1 MDYSELRSVEVMVK
15 RSLRDCAYLER
26 LAGIQLIQFLELP
39 TFGDWIAWDVA
50 EDSTNDHSLTIHRTT
65 WRRER
70 DLEILTSPVER
81 MKYGRDY
88 APTIDTHSAAVPRDA
103 IEQVRRHFGETKLLL
118 LAESATIGLD
128 GTSFELALA
137 ARGRESSVRLCWHNE
152 LPAAWAPIELAVAS
166 LRGLLRAAVEG

>member
-1 MDYSELRSVEVMVK
+1 M
-15 RSLRDCAYLER
+15 
-26 LAGIQLIQFLELP
+26 IQFLELP
-39 TFGDWIAWDVA
+39 TFGDWIAWDVV

-65 WRRER
+65 WRRQR

-88 APTIDTHSAAVPRDA
+88 APTIDTRSAVVPLA
-103 IEQVRRHFGETKLLL
+103 GIEQVRRQFAETELLL
-118 LAESATIGLD
+118 LADSTTIALD

-152 LPAAWAPIELAVAS
+152 LPAAWAEIVPAVAS
-166 LRGLLRAAVEG
+166 LRGLFSDAFEG